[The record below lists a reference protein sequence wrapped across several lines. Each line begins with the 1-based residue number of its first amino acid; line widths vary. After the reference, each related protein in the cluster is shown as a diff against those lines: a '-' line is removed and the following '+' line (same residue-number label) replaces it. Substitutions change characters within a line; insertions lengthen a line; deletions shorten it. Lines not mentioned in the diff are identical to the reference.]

1 MARWQGRWEFRNV
14 MHYLH
19 GSTGKETVEAE
30 SEEGARQVIKHK
42 AARQLFGSTMMQTYI
57 TVSDLRKV

>member
-1 MARWQGRWEFRNV
+1 MSRWKGNWKFRNV

-19 GSTGKETVEAE
+19 GRSGSETVDAE

-57 TVSDLRKV
+57 SVSDLRKV